1 MLKFALQII
10 LATGILA
17 AVTGHEC
24 AAQGLKVSTQVFDMS
39 KPGSD
44 RRGQL
49 ISSSLTLCHNGR
61 VYDYVASADELVIYD
76 PVLRQFTVLNR
87 TRGLFTV
94 VTFEEIR
101 HHMETRTRKTQEY
114 VAELVAGGE
123 PGAEAE
129 AEAITAQL
137 QPEFRETWDSM
148 RGNLTLVSAWLTY
161 RVETRKWD
169 DPQQV
174 ERYLLWRDWTAR
186 LNSVLHPQSLFPE
199 PRMAVNDAIRR
210 QAGRMPVA
218 VEMDLRPM
226 GTTRLRAEH
235 RLTMGLTADDQDR
248 IARWEKLPKSDE
260 MQNVPLRRYQQESFL
275 SRSR

>member
-1 MLKFALQII
+1 
-10 LATGILA
+10 
-17 AVTGHEC
+17 
-24 AAQGLKVSTQVFDMS
+24 
-39 KPGSD
+39 
-44 RRGQL
+44 
-49 ISSSLTLCHNGR
+49 
-61 VYDYVASADELVIYD
+61 VIYD

-114 VAELVAGGE
+114 VAELIARDE

-137 QPEFRETWDSM
+137 QPEFRETWDST
-148 RGNLTLVSAWLTY
+148 RGNLTLESAWLTY

-169 DPQQV
+169 DSQQV
-174 ERYLLWRDWTAR
+174 ERYLLWRDWMAR

-210 QAGRMPVA
+210 QTGRMPVA
-218 VEMDLRPM
+218 VEMDLRPV

-235 RLTMGLTADDQDR
+235 QLTVGLTADDQDR